1 MPTNKDWIEHT
12 ERAAWESVTALRRE
26 LAKAQKRVEALAP
39 PVEGWPALLEAID
52 VAKEKHGVG
61 GTTYAE
67 VLRALL
73 EKLSELEARSRTP
86 REPRRPT

>member
-39 PVEGWPALLEAID
+39 PVEGWPALLEVID
-52 VAKEKHGVG
+52 AAKEKHGVG
-61 GTTYAE
+61 GATYAD
-67 VLRALL
+67 VLRGLL
-73 EKLSELEARSRTP
+73 EKLSVLEARARSP
-86 REPRRPT
+86 REPR